1 MISRF
6 PDVGLGVEMAYLE
19 VEDVDLEGRLPLA
32 CLQLIWSGT
41 LLAMPDWWLCPNPR
55 QPLIVLEP
63 S

>member
-1 MISRF
+1 
-6 PDVGLGVEMAYLE
+6 MAYLE